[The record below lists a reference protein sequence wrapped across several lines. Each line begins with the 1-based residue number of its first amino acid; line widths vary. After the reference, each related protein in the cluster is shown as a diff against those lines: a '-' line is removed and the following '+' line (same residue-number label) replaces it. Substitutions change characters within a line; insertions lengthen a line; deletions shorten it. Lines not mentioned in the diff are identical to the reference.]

1 MWRCNENVLSQLLFL
16 KNPTLRRSREKIEL
30 QIHGACVDFVMSM
43 GILNV
48 RCANKRIYSNHNELG
63 MGSAPTQWTFIF
75 WVERW
80 KKQWTSRK
88 QLVYKLG
95 FFTYLIFGASKWTSR
110 FNMIQLT
117 QAKHS
122 KTGQWGI
129 ASSWAFLAAAAFAC
143 RIHWMAGGPG
153 AKRPFGWNSPPNSLQ
168 FVVKALVNWRKM
180 QEHIKKYL
188 RKHEFD
194 N

>member
-1 MWRCNENVLSQLLFL
+1 
-16 KNPTLRRSREKIEL
+16 
-30 QIHGACVDFVMSM
+30 
-43 GILNV
+43 
-48 RCANKRIYSNHNELG
+48 
-63 MGSAPTQWTFIF
+63 MGSTPTQWTFIF

-80 KKQWTSRK
+80 KKQWTSKK

-122 KTGQWGI
+122 ETGQWGI

-143 RIHWMAGGPG
+143 RIHWMAGDPG
-153 AKRPFGWNSPPNSLQ
+153 AKRPFGWNSPPNALQ

-180 QEHIKKYL
+180 QEHIKNICENMNL
-188 RKHEFD
+188 ITRNGEVSSFSLSLIISPTQMGVCT
-194 N
+194 